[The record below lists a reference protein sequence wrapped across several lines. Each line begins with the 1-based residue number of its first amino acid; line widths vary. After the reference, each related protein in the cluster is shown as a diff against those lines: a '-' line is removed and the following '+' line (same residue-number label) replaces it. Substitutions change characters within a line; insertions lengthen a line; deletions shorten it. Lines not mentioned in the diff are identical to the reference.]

1 MTAPSKSSPS
11 DSSPSDS
18 EPSFDPD
25 PPPTQDGA
33 AADDYI
39 EVEAVEVFGFDRLAA
54 AEASAPETVPT
65 FVEAYEN
72 SRFQVRPE
80 EANVPAERKPSD
92 VTSLV
97 DLIRIWLQSKSS
109 STKRIYL
116 RSLGYFLGY
125 ARKPVESVT
134 DSDLQVYQAALEKG
148 AILPTGKPLG
158 EEDTPAA
165 PATISR
171 VLATLK
177 SFFNLATKARFIDV
191 NPTRFVELPAV
202 PGDKTERYMERDLV
216 EMLIE
221 NATTLRDEAL
231 LTTLYFGG
239 FRRSELAVLRWK
251 DVSERQD
258 FGRPAGQITVL
269 GKGQKR
275 RTVVV
280 GTRCWTV
287 LGRLRRHERAKG
299 RGWDEDPVFRSRKK
313 KAPAGDETEDGETD
327 SGETVDRPLGAQGIY
342 HVVKRCARRANIPSR
357 QATSISPH
365 WFRHAHISHMIQRGE
380 DLFQVA
386 DNVGH
391 ANIRTTRGYA
401 HARPDTA
408 PGLALDDPAQ
418 GNTEE
423 SEPPG
428 K

>member
-1 MTAPSKSSPS
+1 
-11 DSSPSDS
+11 
-18 EPSFDPD
+18 
-25 PPPTQDGA
+25 
-33 AADDYI
+33 
-39 EVEAVEVFGFDRLAA
+39 VEAVEVFGFDRIAA
-54 AEASAPETVPT
+54 AKTSAPETVPA

-92 VTSLV
+92 VTNLV

-116 RSLGYFLGY
+116 RTLGYFLSY
-125 ARKPVESVT
+125 AGEPVEKIT
-134 DSDLQVYQAALEKG
+134 DSHLQAYQADLEKG
-148 AILPTGKPLG
+148 TILPTGKPVG
-158 EEDTPAA
+158 KEDTPAA

-191 NPTRFVELPAV
+191 NPTRFVELPKV
-202 PGDKTERYMERDLV
+202 PGDKTKRYMERDLV

-221 NATTLRDEAL
+221 QATTLRDEAL

-239 FRRSELAVLRWK
+239 FRRSELATLRWK
-251 DVSERQD
+251 HVSERQD

-287 LGRLRRHERAKG
+287 LSRLRRHERAKG
-299 RGWDEDPVFRSRKK
+299 RGWDEDPVFRSQKK
-313 KAPAGDETEDGETD
+313 KGGPDEEP
-327 SGETVDRPLGAQGIY
+327 SDRPLGPQGIY

-357 QATSISPH
+357 QATRISPH

-391 ANIRTTRGYA
+391 ANIQTTRGYA
-401 HARPDTA
+401 HARPDSA
-408 PGLALDDPAQ
+408 PGLALDDAGQDGAAQ
-418 GNTEE
+418 DGRAQDRAEE
-423 SEPPG
+423 GGVPDD
-428 K
+428 